1 MENRIEKWRLYR
13 QEILNDGLMLDKLA
27 NESSTI
33 SKYKQKID
41 ELNPKILKDMPQT
54 DTLANLISIDKK
66 DYQDYESLKEFA
78 SLIDEQ
84 KIQTN
89 INEID
94 KYVQNNDFVSIL
106 DEDGKKISSNWLSD
120 DKNLKSL
127 LKTGKSLDNLST
139 TWNNFQSSSKDQ
151 LDRLNKLIQ
160 NKKIYDEFQQYKITP
175 TKDEEEKQT
184 PFKTLFFV
192 TLGLS
197 VFFLIIMLILLIF
210 VLIFYV

>member
-54 DTLANLISIDKK
+54 ETLANLISIDKK

>member
-197 VFFLIIMLILLIF
+197 VFFLIIMLILLVF

>member
-54 DTLANLISIDKK
+54 ETLANLISIDKK

-197 VFFLIIMLILLIF
+197 IFFLIIMLILLVF
-210 VLIFYV
+210 VLVFYV

>member
-54 DTLANLISIDKK
+54 ETLANLISIDKK

-197 VFFLIIMLILLIF
+197 VFFLIIMLILLVF
-210 VLIFYV
+210 VLVFYV

>member
-1 MENRIEKWRLYR
+1 MKNRIEKWRLYR

-27 NESSTI
+27 NESSAI
-33 SKYKQKID
+33 LKYKQKID
-41 ELNPKILKDMPQT
+41 ELNPKILKDMPKT
-54 DTLANLISIDKK
+54 EALANLVSINKK
-66 DYQDYESLKEFA
+66 DNQDYESLKEFA

-84 KIQTN
+84 KIKTN
-89 INEID
+89 IGEID
-94 KYVQNNDFVSIL
+94 KYIQNDDFISIL

-120 DKNLKSL
+120 DKNLKLL
-127 LKTGKSLDNLST
+127 LKTGKSLDNLSI

-192 TLGLS
+192 SLGLS
-197 VFFLIIMLILLIF
+197 AFFLLIMLILLVF
-210 VLIFYV
+210 VLVYYV

>member
-33 SKYKQKID
+33 SKYKQKIN

-54 DTLANLISIDKK
+54 ETLANLISIDKK

-197 VFFLIIMLILLIF
+197 VFFLIIMLILLVF
-210 VLIFYV
+210 VLVFYV

>member
-54 DTLANLISIDKK
+54 ETLANLISIDKK

-89 INEID
+89 ISEID

-106 DEDGKKISSNWLSD
+106 DEEGKKISSNWLSD

-197 VFFLIIMLILLIF
+197 IFFLIIMLILLVF
-210 VLIFYV
+210 VLVFYV

>member
-1 MENRIEKWRLYR
+1 MENRIEKWKLYR

-54 DTLANLISIDKK
+54 ETLANLISIDKK

-160 NKKIYDEFQQYKITP
+160 NKKIYDEFQQYKIAP

-197 VFFLIIMLILLIF
+197 VFFLIIMLILLVF
-210 VLIFYV
+210 VLVFYV

>member
-54 DTLANLISIDKK
+54 ETLANLISIDKK

-106 DEDGKKISSNWLSD
+106 DEDGKKISSNLM
-120 DKNLKSL
+120 
-127 LKTGKSLDNLST
+127 
-139 TWNNFQSSSKDQ
+139 
-151 LDRLNKLIQ
+151 I
-160 NKKIYDEFQQYKITP
+160 
-175 TKDEEEKQT
+175 
-184 PFKTLFFV
+184 KTLNHYLKQV
-192 TLGLS
+192 SL
-197 VFFLIIMLILLIF
+197 
-210 VLIFYV
+210 

>member
-33 SKYKQKID
+33 SKYKQKIN

-54 DTLANLISIDKK
+54 ETLANLISIDKK

-197 VFFLIIMLILLIF
+197 IFFLIIMLILLVF
-210 VLIFYV
+210 VLVFYV

>member
-197 VFFLIIMLILLIF
+197 VFFLIIMLILLVF
-210 VLIFYV
+210 VLVFYV